1 MHSFRQALLA
11 LWRNVGF
18 VCLVPAFLYCVAGA
32 FDAPR
37 LNWGDSGSDYNVMAA
52 GQSFQKYGFVKLRLT
67 TNLMDRAAWV
77 QDDSVLMKY
86 THYPQLPEL
95 ANGVYRKV
103 FRLSTFVQFRLIA
116 IAISFAAFFF
126 VYRLISTYWSRQ
138 TAQVALALWVT
149 NPLWLQ
155 HADYLHHGPYATL
168 FGSASVYCLVR
179 ALRED
184 NRRLLFASGF
194 LLFLTYCS
202 SYDYWIFTPVVLA
215 LVAVHHFKGVLRRE
229 VFRTLAILAPFA
241 VVAIMAKIAV
251 NVWGLGGIEPFLKD
265 LHYQTLEH
273 TTDEIVRNS
282 FEDGVWTTLFGRM
295 ERYFSLLLVPL
306 AIFWAVIWL
315 ARARW
320 SDRMGIALRS
330 VINPVPL
337 LLAAIPFI
345 AIFRELWVAQYY
357 PFLTILPFYA
367 IGFATLI
374 VLLVESNPPVV
385 RTAGIALLLGLA
397 ATSVD
402 EHVRFKK
409 AFFDPAAIRTLG
421 AQIDSLSPRGQRVLT
436 NHNFDSAYRYFFG
449 RRIFAMLLT
458 EPYRIDAQLDFL
470 SDPVR
475 SPFPSPERMLFV
487 QHKHLTSEIYDK
499 GYYNVLEHYRLWDA
513 WANPPRYRRFL
524 DSLFADRDSQLTVHI
539 SRRAD
544 RIYESD
550 YYVLWRLF
558 PRDSIASLAS
568 VQPNR

>member
-1 MHSFRQALLA
+1 VSSARHAFLA
-11 LWRNVGF
+11 LWRNIGF
-18 VCLVPAFLYCVAGA
+18 ACLIPAFLYCVAGA
-32 FDAPR
+32 FDPPR

-52 GQSFQKYGFVKLRLT
+52 GQGFQKYGFLELRLT

-77 QDDSVLMKY
+77 RDDSVSMKY

-103 FRLSTFVQFRLIA
+103 FGLSTFTQFRLIA

-126 VYRLISTYWSRQ
+126 LYQLISIYWSRQ
-138 TAQVALALWVT
+138 TAQVALALWAT

-168 FGSASVYCLVR
+168 FGAASVYFLVR

-184 NRRLLFASGF
+184 NRRFLLASGT

-215 LVAVHHFKGVLRRE
+215 LVTAHHFQGAFRRD
-229 VFRTLAILAPFA
+229 VFKTLATLAPFA
-241 VVAIMAKIAV
+241 VAAIIAKIST
-251 NVWGLGGIEPFLKD
+251 NVWGLGGIGPFVRD

-282 FEDGVWTTLFGRM
+282 FGDGVWTTLFGRM

-306 AIFWAVIWL
+306 AIAWGAAWV
-315 ARARW
+315 AKRRW
-320 SDRMGIALRS
+320 PDRLDPALRAVVS
-330 VINPVPL
+330 PLPL
-337 LLAAIPFI
+337 LLAAVPFI

-357 PFLTILPFYA
+357 PFLTILPFYTV
-367 IGFATLI
+367 GFGALI
-374 VLLVESNPPVV
+374 VLLVESTPTLA
-385 RTAGIALLLGLA
+385 RAAGIALLLGLA

-409 AFFDPAAIRTLG
+409 AFFDPAAIRTLS
-421 AQIDSLSPRGQRVLT
+421 AQIDSLSPHGQRVLT

-458 EPYRIDAQLDFL
+458 EPFRVDAQLDFL
-470 SDPVR
+470 SDPQR
-475 SPFPSPERMLFV
+475 SPFPSPEGMLFV
-487 QHKHLTSEIYDK
+487 QHKHVTSEIYDK

-524 DSLFADRDSQLTVHI
+524 DSLFADRDSQLTTHI
-539 SRRAD
+539 ARRAE
-544 RIYESD
+544 RVYESD

-558 PRDSIASLAS
+558 PKASIASRAS
-568 VQPNR
+568 APTR